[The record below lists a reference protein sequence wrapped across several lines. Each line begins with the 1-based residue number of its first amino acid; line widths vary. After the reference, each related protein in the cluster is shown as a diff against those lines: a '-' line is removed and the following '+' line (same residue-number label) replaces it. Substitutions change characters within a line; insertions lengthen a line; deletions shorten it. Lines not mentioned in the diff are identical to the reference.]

1 MGCSPD
7 PAFLLFFRI
16 DFGIVCGPV
25 FQGFWTPKRTPKL
38 VENQSQNQFFFWSAL
53 GAFFLSFRAPSR
65 HFFAAFWAS
74 WGRLGG
80 LKNEKMLTVL
90 CENHFFEKCLFRFW
104 GPSLALFGSSRR
116 PWASLAA
123 QMAPKIASNAT
134 PKFVQKVDQNWTRF

>member
-1 MGCSPD
+1 MLPGPS
-7 PAFLLFFRI
+7 LFH
-16 DFGIVCGPV
+16 V
-25 FQGFWTPKRTPKL
+25 FQVRFWGRLRTSFSRILDPKRTPKL
-38 VENQSQNQFFFWSAL
+38 VENQSQNQFFFGSAL

-65 HFFAAFWAS
+65 HLFAAFWAS

-104 GPSLALFGSSRR
+104 GPSLALFDSSRR